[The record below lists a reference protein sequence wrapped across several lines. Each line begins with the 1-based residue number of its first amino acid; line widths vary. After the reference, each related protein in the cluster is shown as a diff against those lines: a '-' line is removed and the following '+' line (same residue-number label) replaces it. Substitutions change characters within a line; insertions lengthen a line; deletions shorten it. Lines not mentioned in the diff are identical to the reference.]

1 MVSHSLLLQAI
12 ETHAKSQPNKTA
24 FIVDNQRISYKE
36 LYRNICKAART
47 LISWQVKAGDTIILS
62 AQKNI
67 EFIYFYFGAQ
77 MCGIINTI
85 LDASSN
91 ENRTRYIEEKVHPK
105 ICLGYISPNYPSK
118 LFSEI
123 KLDDAEYRDCLSN
136 DSVSSDDTAEIIFT
150 TGTTGAPKGVLL
162 SYKNI
167 SSSANNING
176 YIQNTTDDIE
186 LLALPICHSFGLGR
200 IRCTVINGAT
210 IILLGGFAN
219 VRLFLKAIETYH
231 VTGFGVVPAAWAY
244 IRKISGTRITKY
256 AKQIKYIEI
265 GSSSMPL
272 STKREMLSFFP
283 ETRICMHYGLTEASR
298 STFLEFHDES
308 HIDSIGKAVSSEVEL
323 VVMDSEGRLCPDNV
337 SGELCVKGNM
347 VVKSYLDEHDNSH
360 AFWGDYFR
368 TGDCA
373 FRSSDGYFYYVG
385 RDKELINVGGKK
397 VSPVEVEEAICSL
410 GVGDCMVVGRE
421 DKDGIMGE
429 MVKAYI
435 LKGSTDLSFNEISQ
449 RLSLV
454 LEHYKLPSVYEWIDE
469 IPTTQSGKKQ
479 RLSYLINDY
488 NVISIN

>member
-12 ETHAKSQPNKTA
+12 ETHAKSQPDKTA
-24 FIVDNQRISYKE
+24 IIVDNHMISYEE
-36 LYRNICKAART
+36 LYRNICRAANT
-47 LISWQVKAGDTIILS
+47 LTSWQVKPGDTIILS

-77 MCGIINTI
+77 MSGIINTI

-123 KLDDAEYRDCLSN
+123 KLDDAEDRDYFSN
-136 DSVSSDDTAEIIFT
+136 DSISSNDTAEIIFT
-150 TGTTGAPKGVLL
+150 TGTTGNPKGVLL

-176 YIQNTTDDIE
+176 YIQNTTNDIE

-200 IRCTVINGAT
+200 IRCIMIKGAT
-210 IILLGGFAN
+210 VILLGSFAN
-219 VRLFLKAIETYH
+219 VKLFLKAIETYH
-231 VTGFGVVPAAWAY
+231 VTGFGVVPAAWVY

-272 STKREMLSFFP
+272 SVKREMLSFFP

-298 STFLEFHDES
+298 STFIEFHDET
-308 HIDSIGKAVSSEVEL
+308 HLASIGKAVSSEVEL
-323 VVMDSEGRLCPDNV
+323 VVMDSEGKPCPDNV

-347 VVKSYLDEHDNSH
+347 VIKSYLDEHDNSH

-373 FRSSDGYFYYVG
+373 FHSVDGYFYYVG

-397 VSPVEVEEAICSL
+397 VSPMEVEDAICSL
-410 GVGDCMVVGRE
+410 GVGDCIVVGRE

-449 RLSLV
+449 KLSLI
-454 LEHYKLPSVYEWIDE
+454 LEYYKLPSVYEWIDE

-479 RLSYLINDY
+479 RLAI
-488 NVISIN
+488 